1 MAGGGLLA
9 LLDDITAIADDVAA
23 LADDVSA
30 LTLAAGRK
38 TTGLVTD
45 DMAVTAEQTTGL
57 SRDREL
63 PVVWAVAKGSLFNK
77 AVLLA
82 PGALLLYAIAPW
94 AIGPLLMAGG
104 LFLCFEGVEKILHKV
119 LPHDTHAAAAVAPTD
134 PVAFEQGRIAGAIRT
149 DLILSAEI
157 VAITLGEVTE
167 APFLTKALVL
177 YTVSVLITVGVY
189 GLVAVLVKLDDAGE
203 ALVRRGGG
211 AATVGRLVVRGTP
224 WLMRAISVIGTVA
237 MLLVGGHILVEQIG
251 PVHHA
256 IEDLTHAVPGA
267 LSGTVSTLADLLV
280 GAVAGLVVVG
290 AMATGIPGR
299 LVAAVR
305 GGSADADHAGH

>member
-30 LTLAAGRK
+30 LTMAAGRK

-77 AVLLA
+77 TVLLA
-82 PGALLLYAIAPW
+82 PGALLLDAIAPW
-94 AIGPLLMAGG
+94 AIGPLLFAGG

-119 LPHDTHAAAAVAPTD
+119 LPHDPHAAVAVAPTD

-167 APFLTKALVL
+167 APFVTKALVL

-189 GLVAVLVKLDDAGE
+189 GLVAVLVKLDDGGE

-211 AATVGRLVVRGTP
+211 AATAGRMIVRGTP

-237 MLLVGGHILVEQIG
+237 MLLVGGHILVEQVG

-256 IEDLTHAVPGA
+256 IEALTHAVPQA
-267 LSGTVSTLADLLV
+267 LAGTVSTLADLLI
-280 GAVAGLVVVG
+280 GAIAGLVVVG

-299 LVAAVR
+299 LLAAVR